1 MAKEWDGYKQL
12 QLCSQHHAII
22 SRSSQ
27 WRVEVE
33 AHLVVCANTPPTNTL
48 SLQNQLKTNV
58 LTMLAMKTM
67 LAGSCIA

>member
-1 MAKEWDGYKQL
+1 
-12 QLCSQHHAII
+12 
-22 SRSSQ
+22 
-27 WRVEVE
+27 VEVE